1 MYLAKRRANR
11 KNPRVRLFLRGLF
24 VIGFWLGLPQP
35 NFAQSTNAPATLVE
49 LRQQLTDLVN
59 QPRFDAA
66 RFGIKAVS
74 LETGQ
79 TLFEHE
85 PAKLFSPASNCK
97 LYTMAMVLDKLG
109 GDYRLRTSLY
119 SAARPDARGNLKCD
133 LILYGRGDPTFNL
146 KAGQGDLLRALQPL
160 VAALTNAGVRKISG
174 DLIGDDSFIV
184 GAPYGSGWVWDDMN
198 YYYGAEISA
207 LTINDN
213 TLQLSARPGAKL
225 GAPGQLE
232 LNPPTTFVTLI
243 NQTRTSTPDSRR
255 VINLY
260 RPVGQNVIYVNGQLP
275 LNSTNKYS
283 DDVTFSNPTGLFV
296 EFFKA
301 ALARNG
307 VKVTGKTRTVH
318 WLERPGA
325 PLDTSRLIELGFVE
339 SAPLRELNVLVQKP
353 SQNLYTDLLLAH
365 VGSLERERALANQAP
380 NDSAWLVDAAGS
392 SGTSEDYGVRELY
405 KFFSKVGIKRSDV
418 KFEEGS
424 GLARNNLVTPNATI
438 QLLQFMSQHPEA
450 ESYYQ
455 ALPIAGRDGTLRN
468 RLKGTRGE
476 NNVHA
481 KTGTLRWANS
491 TSGYLTTAAG
501 EKLVFSLMLNRYTAP
516 SAQYSA
522 RGELDKAILLLANFT
537 GRSDE

>member
-11 KNPRVRLFLRGLF
+11 KNPLVRLFLRGLF

-85 PAKLFSPASNCK
+85 PGKLFSPASNCK

-119 SAARPDARGNLKCD
+119 SAARPDARGNLKSN

-184 GAPYGSGWVWDDMN
+184 GSPYGSGWVWDDMN

-232 LNPPTTFVTLI
+232 LNPPTTYITLI
-243 NQTRTSTPDSRR
+243 NQTRTSAADSRR

-283 DDVTFSNPTGLFV
+283 DDVTFSNPAGLFV
-296 EFFKA
+296 EVFKA

-318 WLERPGA
+318 WLERQGA
-325 PLDTSRLIELGFVE
+325 PLDTSRLIELGFME

-365 VGSLERERALANQAP
+365 VGSLERERALANQTP
-380 NDSAWLVDAAGS
+380 NDSALFVDAAGS

-405 KFFSKVGIKRSDV
+405 KFFSKVGIKQSDV

-516 SAQYSA
+516 STQYSA
-522 RGELDKAILLLANFT
+522 RGELDKAILLLVNFT